1 MMKAIIKSF
10 LLFYLALLSIGC
22 VEVKTSITENNN
34 TVEHFLVS
42 STELTKN
49 DVITINLPKVRP
61 KNLAII
67 DPNGQMFIIQS
78 AEADVLMMREEEFLL
93 LKTLEIPI
101 RNSKGTIWING
112 QKSKQ
117 VIFEQAGKYII
128 YFADN
133 LETEPENTFN
143 FSAQITVK

>member
-1 MMKAIIKSF
+1 MKTIIKIFILSCLT
-10 LLFYLALLSIGC
+10 LLFIGC
-22 VEVKTSITENNN
+22 VDVKSSSAEKNNA
-34 TVEHFLVS
+34 VERFFVS

-67 DPNGQMFIIQS
+67 DPNGQMFIIHS
-78 AEADVLMMREEEFLL
+78 TEEDILMMSEQEFSLIRV
-93 LKTLEIPI
+93 LEIPI
-101 RNSKGTIWING
+101 RNTKGVTWVDG
-112 QKSKQ
+112 QKREKS
-117 VIFEQAGKYII
+117 IFEQPGKYKI

-143 FSAQITVK
+143 FSADIIVH